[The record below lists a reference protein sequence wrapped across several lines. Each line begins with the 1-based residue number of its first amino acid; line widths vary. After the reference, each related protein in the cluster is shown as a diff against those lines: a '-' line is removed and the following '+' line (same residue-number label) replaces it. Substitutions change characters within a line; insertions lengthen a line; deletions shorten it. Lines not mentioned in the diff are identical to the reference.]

1 MWILVE
7 YTTYSFLRNIF
18 SRKYKEKNSTILQ
31 RELRWLQRDPWSDFL
46 LSQTITFERHAW
58 KTVCS
63 AFNGFH
69 RGTNQS
75 QKQNRKQKQMKTK
88 NKRKLFFFFSSEYSF
103 RWLKCPNYGHISDQR
118 NLKTKSWFF
127 VWQFERLLRLRS
139 LLLTLVLWI
148 RYLLCLTVCHVNW
161 M

>member
-7 YTTYSFLRNIF
+7 YTTYSFLQNIF
-18 SRKYKEKNSTILQ
+18 SRKYKEKILQ
-31 RELRWLQRDPWSDFL
+31 YFRESCTDF
-46 LSQTITFERHAW
+46 
-58 KTVCS
+58 K
-63 AFNGFH
+63 
-69 RGTNQS
+69 GTLDLIFSFLKPLHLND
-75 QKQNRKQKQMKTK
+75 TLE
-88 NKRKLFFFFSSEYSF
+88 KLFVQRLTDFKVKNRIANRNRWRPRIKGSCFFLFEWIF
-103 RWLKCPNYGHISDQR
+103 IKCPNYRHISDQR